1 MSQACGRPP
10 RGQSAL
16 LAEALR
22 APQSR
27 RPRLGLREGRGS
39 GADCAGGG
47 VGGREKGTSG
57 RGNSTCIWNENAGAF
72 LELQENNQSWERGE
86 EGEMW
91 GELRLGGFQG
101 PPLYMPV

>member
-1 MSQACGRPP
+1 M
-10 RGQSAL
+10 
-16 LAEALR
+16 
-22 APQSR
+22 
-27 RPRLGLREGRGS
+27 
-39 GADCAGGG
+39 
-47 VGGREKGTSG
+47 GGREKGTSG
-57 RGNSTCIWNENAGAF
+57 RGNSTCIWNENGGAF